1 MLETYGIEELGGLA
15 GHEVVDANG
24 ESVGFVDLVFVDDAT
39 GRPEWLGIWSGV
51 AGKGPRVLVP
61 IRGIEHAEDEIRLP
75 WTKDVVHDAP
85 SYDEDDDSGVF
96 IRDPDVIGISP
107 EKERK
112 AYEHYGVEPLTARAQ
127 GTTGARFRAVVI
139 ETRTIE
145 RRL

>member
-61 IRGIEHAEDEIRLP
+61 TAS
-75 WTKDVVHDAP
+75 A
-85 SYDEDDDSGVF
+85 S
-96 IRDPDVIGISP
+96 
-107 EKERK
+107 
-112 AYEHYGVEPLTARAQ
+112 AAARACVVWSMS
-127 GTTGARFRAVVI
+127 RPSSRAA
-139 ETRTIE
+139 TAAAPQPAPR
-145 RRL
+145 